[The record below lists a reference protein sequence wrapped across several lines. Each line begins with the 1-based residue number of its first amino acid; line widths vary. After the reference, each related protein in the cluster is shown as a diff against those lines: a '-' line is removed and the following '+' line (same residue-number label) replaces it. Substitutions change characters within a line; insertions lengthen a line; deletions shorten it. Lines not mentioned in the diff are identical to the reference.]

1 MYLKVESL
9 KDLILGVKAKKEL
22 RNLDDVF
29 VKKKIEDF
37 FKVHP
42 EVKEKYENKNSFKE
56 FIRSKEYSFLMK
68 TIRGELREIYGVFVL
83 DKKDERIDL
92 LLKLEKNPKIENY
105 NKMLKLHKSTK
116 ERLPYYE
123 EIYKKIFDITGK
135 PKSILDLACGL
146 NPLAYNYLNYKPKYI
161 ATELAGD
168 DCLFLEE
175 YFKRLKIDGMSF
187 SFDLLGK
194 NAVSMLK
201 KLKADVC
208 FMFKTLDSLET
219 IERNISEKLIKAVNC
234 KWLIISFPTVSIGG
248 KKSIKQERRG
258 WLEKMLE
265 RLKLKYEKFSAPNE
279 VFYVVRKT

>member
-1 MYLKVESL
+1 MHLKVESL
-9 KDLILGVKAKKEL
+9 KDLILAVKAKKEL
-22 RNLDDVF
+22 RNLDDAF
-29 VKKKIEDF
+29 VKKKIEDL

-42 EVKEKYENKNSFKE
+42 EVKKKFENKNSFKE

-83 DKKDERIDL
+83 DKKEERIDL
-92 LLKLEKNPKIENY
+92 FLKLEKKPTIENY

-123 EIYKKIFDITGK
+123 EIYKKIFEITGK

-146 NPLAYNYLNYKPKYI
+146 NPLSYVYLNCKPKYI

-187 SFDLLGK
+187 AFDLLSK
-194 NAVSMLK
+194 NSVSMLK

-234 KWLIISFPTVSIGG
+234 KWLVVSFPTISIGG

-265 RLKLKYEKFSAPNE
+265 RLKLKYEKFSVPNE
-279 VFYVVRKT
+279 VFYVIKK